1 MKITYNASAML
12 ANNALTRADNKLS
25 ESLERLSSGL
35 KIVNAKDNP
44 SGLAMAKR
52 MNAQMEGLDA
62 ATDNAGDGISVVE
75 IADGTMGEI
84 QDMLQRLNELAVKA
98 SNGTLSDDDRA
109 LVSEE
114 VEQLMAEIDR
124 IASESEFNGQN
135 ILDGSF
141 DLKGYTDNVDV
152 KVATYSDDVRAGSYT
167 LENLSIVIDDEGII
181 DTTASSVTLKNAEG
195 ETVEGLSVKQVD
207 GDVVTLANKDGF
219 ELKLQ
224 LKQGIA
230 APGTTAISNV
240 SMDLEGF
247 GAMDTQIGANEGQ
260 QLGIRIPE
268 ISTKLIGI
276 SSLDVTTQE
285 GATKA
290 IEQVSNA
297 VKYVSSARSR
307 LGAYENRLDHTV
319 SSLELTTENMTSAYS
334 RIMDTDMS
342 EEMVEYSTLQIISQ
356 SSTSMLAQANERPSQ
371 ILQLLQ

>member
-167 LENLSIVIDDEGII
+167 LDNLSVVIDDEGII

-297 VKYVSSARSR
+297 IKYVSSARSR